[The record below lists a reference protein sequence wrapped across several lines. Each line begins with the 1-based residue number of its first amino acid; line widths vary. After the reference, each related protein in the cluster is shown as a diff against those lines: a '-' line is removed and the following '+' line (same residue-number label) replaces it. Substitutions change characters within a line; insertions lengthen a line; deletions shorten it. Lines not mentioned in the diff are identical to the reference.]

1 MFVSEQADNL
11 HGEVDV
17 GSGAGLAAHGSPPRG
32 GVRETTVVDGLGAQ
46 GWACPH
52 CAVENRCTE
61 DGAGD
66 VVECDYCGRAFAPCL
81 YSVKV
86 PR

>member
-1 MFVSEQADNL
+1 VFVSKQTGNL
-11 HGEVDV
+11 RVEVDV
-17 GSGAGLAAHGSPPRG
+17 ETAAGLAAHGSPPRG
-32 GVRETTVVDGLGAQ
+32 SAREATVVDGLGAQ

-61 DGAGD
+61 DGVGD

-81 YSVKV
+81 
-86 PR
+86 